1 MGERYRSLRI
11 ALDSS
16 LRQGGVP
23 GDLAQSGG
31 PLEERLQPH
40 LHLLLRDGADPAVRV
55 GGVETPLGAPQVEVI
70 GGYVLEGRDRVSLR
84 SAGDFPDERLV

>member
-1 MGERYRSLRI
+1 
-11 ALDSS
+11 
-16 LRQGGVP
+16 
-23 GDLAQSGG
+23 
-31 PLEERLQPH
+31 
-40 LHLLLRDGADPAVRV
+40 V